1 MAEQDDV
8 FDAIAEFN
16 RSYLTLAQ
24 RLLNADREV
33 AKQQLGMSDEVASIV
48 AGLTPEQIEVLA
60 DRRELFCEFRDES
73 SPGLA

>member
-24 RLLNADREV
+24 RCCMRI
-33 AKQQLGMSDEVASIV
+33 AKSRNSSWACPTKSH
-48 AGLTPEQIEVLA
+48 
-60 DRRELFCEFRDES
+60 RS
-73 SPGLA
+73 SPD